1 MDRRAFL
8 RLAPASTE
16 APSQDRP
23 SLTPLNISAGLE
35 PHTALLERTSA
46 AHLLR
51 RAHFGAAPDQRSAYI
66 GQPAADVADTLV
78 QKAVD
83 APMPEPPEWINN
95 IPPGRDASDEE
106 RQAYRRQDAENL
118 RDWIAD
124 WYRRMT
130 QYGLREKMTV
140 LWHNH
145 FVTAVQSYPQ
155 SRRAP
160 FAYRYVTTL
169 RTHAL
174 GNFKDF
180 VHAIGLDPAMLR
192 YLNGVQNRAGEP
204 NENYARELCELFTM
218 GQFDGQG
225 QENYTQTDLEE
236 LARAL
241 TGWQI
246 NDDYT
251 VRLNARR
258 HDDGEKT
265 IFGRTGNWGY
275 DDVVDILFE
284 ERASQIA
291 EFIARK
297 LYREFIYAAEDESL
311 VAALAKVF
319 LDNNFEIAPV
329 VSALLSSAHFFD
341 EQVAGAHIKSP
352 VELTIGYVIELGTT
366 PRDRFFN
373 TLNRATETMQQALLS
388 PPNVAGWEGHHS
400 WLNTNT
406 FPARWN
412 GLDQLNRFI
421 SNTDAGPYRTL
432 AEQLHDPS
440 DPNAAFAL
448 PVALAE
454 YLFSVP
460 LDLLEVPVSNEPFA
474 GDLDNF
480 PIPDEVENGPAYA
493 YNLAKLFLADT
504 PWYEWDLNANNA
516 VGRIANYLQ
525 ALRFLPEFQLA

>member
-1 MDRRAFL
+1 MDRRAFF
-8 RLAPASTE
+8 RLAPSPME

-23 SLTPLNISAGLE
+23 PLMPLNISTGLE
-35 PHTALLERTSA
+35 PHTALLEQASA

-51 RAHFGAAPDQRSAYI
+51 RAHFGAAPDERTAYL
-66 GQPAADVADTLV
+66 GQPAADVAAALV
-78 QKAVD
+78 QEAVE
-83 APMPEPPEWINN
+83 APMPDPPEWINN
-95 IPPGRDASDEE
+95 VPPGRDASQEE
-106 RQAYRRQDAENL
+106 RQAYRNQDRANL
-118 RDWIAD
+118 RAWVAD

-130 QYGLREKMTV
+130 EYGLREKMT
-140 LWHNH
+140 LFWHNH
-145 FVTAVQSYPQ
+145 FVTEVQTYPP

-160 FAYRYVTTL
+160 FAYRYVTAL

-180 VHAIGLDPAMLR
+180 VRAIGLDPAMLR
-192 YLNGVQNRAGEP
+192 YLNGVQNRAGAP

-225 QENYTQTDLEE
+225 NENYTQPDLEE
-236 LARAL
+236 IARAL
-241 TGWQI
+241 TGWRI

-251 VRLNARR
+251 VRLVPNR

-275 DDVVDILFE
+275 DDVIDILFD
-284 ERASQIA
+284 ERAPQIA
-291 EFIARK
+291 EFLARK

-311 VAALAKVF
+311 VAALAQVF

-341 EQVAGAHIKSP
+341 DQVAGAHIKSP
-352 VELTIGYVIELGTT
+352 IELTIGYVIELDAA
-366 PRDRFFN
+366 PQNRFFN
-373 TLNRATETMQQALLS
+373 TLTRATEPLQQALLS
-388 PPNVAGWEGHHS
+388 PPNVAGWKGHHS

-412 GLDQLNRFI
+412 ILDQLSRFI
-421 SNTDAGPYRTL
+421 SNTDSGPYIAL
-432 AEQLHDPS
+432 AEKLHDSS
-440 DPNAAFAL
+440 DPNAAFVL

-454 YLFSVP
+454 HLFSVS
-460 LDLLEVPVSNEPFA
+460 LDVLEVPVSNEPFA
-474 GDLDNF
+474 GDLESF
-480 PIPDEVENGPAYA
+480 PIPDEVVNGPAYA

-516 VGRIANYLQ
+516 VGRISTYFQ